1 MTQQQT
7 ARLAPDHI
15 VWSVWMEDSDSWD
28 GVGLYLDEQTALTHA
43 AADYAMDEY
52 RYPDPDDPDQAAPN
66 LTWAKRY
73 SRWCLA
79 DDGQDTGIRVA
90 EAPVY
95 RPATADEAAAQDAE
109 RARQE
114 AEYAALP
121 RMSTA
126 EALEALANPAP

>member
-1 MTQQQT
+1 MTEQP
-7 ARLAPDHI
+7 ARLAPDHT

-52 RYPDPDDPDQAAPN
+52 RYPDPDNPEQVAPN

-79 DDGQDTGIRVA
+79 DEGHDTGIRVA

-95 RPATADEAAAQDAE
+95 RQATAEEITAQDAE
-109 RARQE
+109 QTQRE

-121 RMSTA
+121 RVSMA
-126 EALEALANPAP
+126 EALEAIAATA